1 MYHGHDKKNQ
11 KVGASSFSTFKS
23 MKNNSEPK
31 STIKVSVPEKRTVGF
46 GVFEEDVLTN
56 RPVSQPLTATPFATS
71 SAPTS
76 FKTAARAG
84 NPTEA
89 QEAKKVGNQETQ
101 KSDSEFDEE
110 LDFLNVEYSDNEY
123 DKEFD
128 NESDYESDNES
139 DNKSDY
145 QLKKTTSLPNET
157 QTSEITLGS
166 YSEELGSFGHFAT
179 LPKDVEPKLGSKP
192 PTATRSSFNF

>member
-11 KVGASSFSTFKS
+11 KVGASSFSTFNS
-23 MKNNSEPK
+23 MENNRAPK
-31 STIKVSVPEKRTVGF
+31 STIKVSVPQKRTVGF
-46 GVFEEDVLTN
+46 GVLGEDVLTN

-76 FKTAARAG
+76 FKTVARAG

-89 QEAKKVGNQETQ
+89 QEAKKVGNQEAQ

-123 DKEFD
+123 D
-128 NESDYESDNES
+128 NESDNES
-139 DNKSDY
+139 DDELNCVPE
-145 QLKKTTSLPNET
+145 KTKSLPIGT
-157 QTSEITLGS
+157 QSIEFTSGS
-166 YSEELGSFGHFAT
+166 YREELGNFGHFAT
-179 LPKDVEPKLGSKP
+179 LPKNVEPKLGSKP
-192 PTATRSSFNF
+192 PTAIRSSYNY